1 MATKTI
7 GNHPAASALLVSA
20 LVVFTPSAL
29 FAQGNSG
36 KSHGKSKAPSSSPL
50 PVASSGAPG
59 IGATPVAW
67 VDDANLM
74 PSGAIAIDVSA
85 THWAGNGLGETS
97 FPVVNFAVGLTERF
111 QFAASVPRVVPDD
124 TAGVI
129 GGLGTTY
136 VSGKYAAY
144 MNNRTGIKVAVAP
157 TLELLGT
164 GVLPSLGPD
173 ETRAQLGIPV
183 SVELDREGKRFY
195 ASSGWFSRG
204 VWFVGGGGGTQ
215 LTRRTGVSASFSH
228 SWTTVNDTTTALPAR
243 DRTELSGGVA
253 FAATPNVSLFAS
265 VGHTIATLEENGAG
279 GTVSAGVSFYVAPQ
293 RTVRTPRRRR
303 N

>member
-74 PSGAIAIDVSA
+74 ESGAIALDISA
-85 THWAGNGLGETS
+85 SHWAGNGSGETS

-124 TAGVI
+124 TAGVV

-136 VSGKYAAY
+136 VSGKYAVYKNDGA
-144 MNNRTGIKVAVAP
+144 GFKVAVAP

-164 GVLPSLGPD
+164 GVLSSLGPD
-173 ETRAQLGIPV
+173 ETRAQFGIPV
-183 SVELDREGKRFY
+183 SVELDREGRRFY
-195 ASSGWFSRG
+195 VSSGWFSRG
-204 VWFVGGGGGTQ
+204 VWFAGGGLGTQ

-228 SWTTVNDTTTALPAR
+228 SWTTVADPTIAAPR
-243 DRTELSGGVA
+243 DRTELSGGLA
-253 FAATPNVSLFAS
+253 FAATPNVSVFAS
-265 VGHTIATLEENGAG
+265 VGHTIATLDENGAG
-279 GTVSAGVSFYVAPQ
+279 GTVSAGISFFVAPQ
-293 RTVRTPRRRR
+293 RTVRRPRGRR